1 MSRTPPQ
8 SGLSDKR
15 KGIYEASRYQARS
28 TRLVHI
34 DTAAWRPQEG
44 RLTGRL
50 RPGRGVAVAVPGH
63 RRLGEDQHAS
73 GRSTD
78 EEAGERHDRV
88 ASRGRAADATA
99 EDALRSRI
107 GAAADGDREGA
118 TLGAGRGGQS
128 AARG

>member
-1 MSRTPPQ
+1 MSRTPPW

-34 DTAAWRPQEG
+34 DTPAWRPQEG
-44 RLTGRL
+44 RLTGRP
-50 RPGRGVAVAVPGH
+50 RAGRGGAGRGPGPA
-63 RRLGEDQHAS
+63 R
-73 GRSTD
+73 
-78 EEAGERHDRV
+78 EAGARHARV

-118 TLGAGRGGQS
+118 RWEPV
-128 AARG
+128 